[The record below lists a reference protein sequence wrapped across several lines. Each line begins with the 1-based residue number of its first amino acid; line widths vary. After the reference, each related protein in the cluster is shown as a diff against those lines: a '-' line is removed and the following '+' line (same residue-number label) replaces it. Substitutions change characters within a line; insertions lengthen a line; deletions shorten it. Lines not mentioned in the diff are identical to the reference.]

1 MNQANTVAD
10 GLDARSAN
18 DTRGLAVDRQCYE
31 SAIASFKI
39 TDGKISR
46 IELKPLELNFK
57 AGRAMRGRPGL
68 ADLETANRVISEI
81 AELSAPYGT
90 EITNENGVG
99 IIEIK

>member
-1 MNQANTVAD
+1 
-10 GLDARSAN
+10 
-18 DTRGLAVDRQCYE
+18 
-31 SAIASFKI
+31 
-39 TDGKISR
+39 
-46 IELKPLELNFK
+46 
-57 AGRAMRGRPGL
+57 MRGRPGL